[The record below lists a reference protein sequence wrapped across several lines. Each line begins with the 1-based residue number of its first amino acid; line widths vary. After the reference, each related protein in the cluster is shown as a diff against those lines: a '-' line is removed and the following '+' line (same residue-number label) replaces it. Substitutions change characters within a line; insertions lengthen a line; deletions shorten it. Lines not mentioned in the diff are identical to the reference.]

1 MTRLPVCS
9 NLFRFS
15 NIRLPH
21 RMLRRLLLAV
31 PIVLAFVWLGC
42 DTPPLVD
49 MVNAESALSNARSG
63 HAKKYAKDEL
73 ESAEVAL
80 QKAREEMAF
89 QQGRLSVMRSYDLTD
104 TLIAYARMLMQT
116 AEDSAKLRREV
127 ALANAEHELKI
138 LTEDLNNWRESLD
151 SKLTLYRAEKLW
163 TMAQM
168 SQATAMSLLRQ
179 EDLEG
184 ALDTG
189 QECREQLAALRTS
202 INHHDADELERIRA
216 AKGWVSNTLSDSR
229 RNGNV
234 AIIVDKEEHR
244 LHIFDGGKKLKTY
257 KVDLGFNA
265 AYQKMFA
272 GDGATPEGTYRVT
285 EVKHSSRYYKALL
298 LNYPNDDDKRR
309 FAANKRNGRISKRA
323 GIGKLIEIHGHGGQN
338 KNWTDGCVAL
348 ADNDMLELMKYARV
362 GTPVTI
368 VRKLEGVQ

>member
-1 MTRLPVCS
+1 
-9 NLFRFS
+9 
-15 NIRLPH
+15 
-21 RMLRRLLLAV
+21 MLRRLFLVA

-49 MVNAESALSNARSG
+49 MVNAESALYNARNG
-63 HAKKYAKDEL
+63 HAKKFAKDEL

-89 QQGRLSVMRSYDLTD
+89 QQGRLSVMRNYDSTD
-104 TLIAYARMLMQT
+104 TLIAYARTLMQ
-116 AEDSAKLRREV
+116 AADDSANQRRNV
-127 ALANAEHELKI
+127 ALANAEHELQI
-138 LTEDLNNWRESLD
+138 LTEDLNNWRDALD
-151 SKLTLYRAEKLW
+151 AKLTLYRAEKLW

-168 SQATAMSLLRQ
+168 SQATAMSLLKQ

-184 ALDTG
+184 ALETG
-189 QECREQLAALRTS
+189 QECREQLAALRIA
-202 INHHDADELERIRA
+202 INHHDADELDRIRA
-216 AKGWVSNTLSDSR
+216 AKGWVSNTLADSR
-229 RNGNV
+229 RNGSV

-244 LHIFDGGKKLKTY
+244 LHIYDGGKKLKTY

-298 LNYPNDDDKRR
+298 LNYPNDDDKKR

>member
-1 MTRLPVCS
+1 
-9 NLFRFS
+9 
-15 NIRLPH
+15 
-21 RMLRRLLLAV
+21 MLRRLILVAPIALA
-31 PIVLAFVWLGC
+31 LVWLGC

-49 MVNAESALSNARSG
+49 MVIAESALSNARSG
-63 HAKKYAKDEL
+63 PPRKYAKEEL

-89 QQGRLSVMRSYDLTD
+89 QQGRMSIMRNYDSTD
-104 TLIAYARMLMQT
+104 TLIAYARTLTQI
-116 AEDSAKLRREV
+116 AEDSAKARREI

-138 LTEDLNNWRESLD
+138 LTDDLNNWRESLD

-163 TMAQM
+163 TLAQM
-168 SQATAMSLLRQ
+168 SQMNAMSLLAQ
-179 EDLEG
+179 EDIEG
-184 ALDTG
+184 ALDAG
-189 QECREQLAALRTS
+189 QECREQLAALRMA
-202 INHHDADELERIRA
+202 INNHGADELERIRA
-216 AKGWVSNTLSDSR
+216 AKHWVANTLEDSR
-229 RNGNV
+229 RNGTV

-244 LHIFDGGKKLKTY
+244 LHLFDGGKKLKSY

-272 GDGATPEGTYRVT
+272 GDGATPEGRYKVT

-298 LNYPNDDDKRR
+298 LNYPNDDDKKR
-309 FAANKRNGRISKRA
+309 FAANKKSGRISKRA

-348 ADNDMLELMKYARV
+348 ADHDMLELMKYARA

-368 VRKLEGVQ
+368 VRKLEGL

>member
-1 MTRLPVCS
+1 MTRLPACS
-9 NLFRFS
+9 NLSRFS

-89 QQGRLSVMRSYDLTD
+89 QQGRLSVMRSYDSTD

-184 ALDTG
+184 ALETG